1 MVTFIIKI
9 IIQYSNMLHNLETKL
24 MLQLFYEEPVWWVFL
39 VFVCWLVFLFL
50 SYLFVCLFMFRYNY
64 MYNMRIIHLNLISIQ
79 HYLFYNWGGGARDLP
94 ASLADKI
101 LLNLRPPTCRLPP
114 ITLTSAFCIVC
125 TPRPNPEVIYQRKPR
140 RLNTVNVNSIVIEE
154 FSYSQMDNPI
164 YNRACRIE
172 FEYVHKGDVLPQL
185 AVLQALLQSL

>member
-1 MVTFIIKI
+1 
-9 IIQYSNMLHNLETKL
+9 
-24 MLQLFYEEPVWWVFL
+24 
-39 VFVCWLVFLFL
+39 
-50 SYLFVCLFMFRYNY
+50 
-64 MYNMRIIHLNLISIQ
+64 MR
-79 HYLFYNWGGGARDLP
+79 GAKDLP

-140 RLNTVNVNSIVIEE
+140 RLNAVNVNSIVIEE

-172 FEYVHKGDVLPQL
+172 FEYVLKRDVLPQL
-185 AVLQALLQSL
+185 AVLQFTKIKALLQSLKLQMVSFSVQPFERKKILETAFIC